1 MILQALVKHY
11 ENLVEEE
18 KVSKQG
24 WCSAKVSYEIELSKE
39 GEIKNIICLK
49 IEEER
54 GKKTVIRPQNLLV
67 PEMVTRSSGVS
78 ANFLCDNAKYLL
90 GISQEKDE
98 KNKKRAEE
106 CFLAA
111 RDKHLSLLNHAEGEM
126 AKAICLFFQ
135 NWKPEKAMKYPK
147 ISENWEDITDGG
159 NLIFGMGTHYAQD
172 DMQIKRIWDNRKM
185 EINQEAKGICLVT
198 GEQEEISRIHR
209 GIKGVPGAQSSGAA
223 LVSFNAPSFESY
235 GKEQSYNAP
244 VGKYAEFAYTTAL
257 NYLLSDR
264 KYSLQI
270 GDTMVVFWAES
281 GKTDY
286 QDAFLECM
294 EPPIDNQEELKG
306 LFERIQE
313 GKPII
318 IKGNE
323 LNPEQRFFILG
334 LAPNAARLS
343 VRFFYENSF
352 GKILTNISEH
362 YKRMEIIKPK
372 WEENQYLGVQEMLFE
387 TVNKKS
393 TDKKPISNM
402 ATMTFRAILSG
413 DRYPAR
419 LYSDTLIRIRAE
431 QDEKKLSWKRMSI
444 IKTYLIHNYKWKEGE
459 NYMGLN
465 EESNDIAY
473 VLGRLFSVLES
484 IQADANPGIQ
494 ATIRDRYFNS
504 ACGTPASVFPVL
516 IKLKNSHMKKI
527 GREKEGTK
535 KYYEKL
541 FADIMWK
548 INEQE
553 GFPKRLS
560 LEEQGKFALGYY
572 HQIQKKY
579 KKREE
584 K

>member
-318 IKGNE
+318 IKGDE

-431 QDEKKLSWKRMSI
+431 QDEKKLSCKRMSI

-579 KKREE
+579 EKREE